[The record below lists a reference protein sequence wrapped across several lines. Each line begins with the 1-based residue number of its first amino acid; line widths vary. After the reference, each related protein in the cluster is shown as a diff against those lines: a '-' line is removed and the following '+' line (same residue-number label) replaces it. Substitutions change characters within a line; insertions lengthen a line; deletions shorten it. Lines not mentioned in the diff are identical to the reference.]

1 MGAYARLILNG
12 EGEDTNAD
20 ANADANAKD
29 QPAYAWPSH
38 KKYWVRTGV
47 THTWDGIPYL
57 PDIRELSLEEAKAL
71 MKEFIIGNYSST
83 GYDTASEA
91 AETW

>member
-20 ANADANAKD
+20 ANAKD

-38 KKYWVRTGV
+38 KKYLNIA
-47 THTWDGIPYL
+47 GILGWHP
-57 PDIRELSLEEAKAL
+57 SQ
-71 MKEFIIGNYSST
+71 SST
-83 GYDTASEA
+83 PLLPGLNRSPQQPSSLSSIFHMLSAPLA
-91 AETW
+91 F

>member
-38 KKYWVRTGV
+38 KKY
-47 THTWDGIPYL
+47 
-57 PDIRELSLEEAKAL
+57 
-71 MKEFIIGNYSST
+71 
-83 GYDTASEA
+83 
-91 AETW
+91 